1 MSTLLESYVYNN
13 SQGTDSVVEALT
25 EGNNNLANVLTQLVQ
40 IHTKQGQI
48 DASLNQNQTITLMIK
63 QTPLQLQINRKHEY
77 YLYQQPLISF

>member
-25 EGNNNLANVLTQLVQ
+25 EGNNNLANVLSQLVQ

-48 DASLNQNQTITLMIK
+48 DASLNQNQTI
-63 QTPLQLQINRKHEY
+63 Y
-77 YLYQQPLISF
+77 